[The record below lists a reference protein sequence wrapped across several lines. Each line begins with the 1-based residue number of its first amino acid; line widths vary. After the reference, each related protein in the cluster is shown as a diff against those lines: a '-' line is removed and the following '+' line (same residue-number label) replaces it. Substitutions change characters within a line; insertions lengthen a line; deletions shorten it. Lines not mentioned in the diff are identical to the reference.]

1 MTTTPHLMLDIEAL
15 ACPENLPPG
24 HLVEVTQIGAVAF
37 QPNVQS
43 GNRIIDELNLFP
55 TAGNGLCDPKTVGW
69 WIDQIGKHG
78 LPEWHLR
85 RANKSTT
92 SMLVCLNELRDFI
105 ATHKPEK
112 VWCKNPAYDKAILQL
127 HFAALRVP
135 CPLRKVH
142 DVRTIQDWYGIKDDP
157 DGPHDALA
165 DCLSQI
171 GILVDA
177 GAERGAA

>member
-1 MTTTPHLMLDIEAL
+1 MNVMIDIEAL

-24 HLVEVTQIGAVAF
+24 HLVEVCQIGAVAF
-37 QPNVQS
+37 LPNGQS
-43 GNRIIDELNLFP
+43 GNIILAELNLFP

-69 WIDQIGKHG
+69 WIDQVMQHG
-78 LPEWHLR
+78 FPVWHQRRRDLR
-85 RANKSTT
+85 TA
-92 SMLVCLNELRDFI
+92 SMKACLIDLADFI

-112 VWCKNPAYDKAILQL
+112 IWAKNPAYDKSILQL
-127 HFAALRVP
+127 HYAALRMP